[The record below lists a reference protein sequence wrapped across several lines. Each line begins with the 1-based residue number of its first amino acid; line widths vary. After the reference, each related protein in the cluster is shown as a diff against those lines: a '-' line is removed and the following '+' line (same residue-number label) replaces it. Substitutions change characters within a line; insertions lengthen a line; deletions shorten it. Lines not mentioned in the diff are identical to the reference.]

1 MRTFSMPASWMAVAV
16 ASSSCEF
23 CSTISSPENGSAIR
37 SSVTRPMMRSR
48 SGSMISPDST
58 IALASM
64 PSIVP
69 QSISWMMTSCATST
83 RRRVR

>member
-1 MRTFSMPASWMAVAV
+1 MRTFSMPPSWMADAFSSLI
-16 ASSSCEF
+16 ASLT
-23 CSTISSPENGSAIR
+23 STMTSPVSGSKIF
-37 SSVTRPMMRSR
+37 SSVTRPMIRSR
-48 SGSMISPDST
+48 SGSMISPLST

-83 RRRVR
+83 SRRVR

>member
-1 MRTFSMPASWMAVAV
+1 MRTFSMPPSWIAWAL
-16 ASSSCEF
+16 SSSISSLTSTMVSPVNG
-23 CSTISSPENGSAIR
+23 STIF
-37 SSVTRPMMRSR
+37 SSVVRPMMRSR
-48 SGSMISPDST
+48 SGSMISPLST
-58 IALASM
+58 IARASM